1 VSPVSQK
8 ETQEEKMLSSRIHIG
23 IEQLSSRQQKT
34 VLGLIKE
41 MGFAKEEIGELVIRM
56 EEHEETESA

>member
-1 VSPVSQK
+1 
-8 ETQEEKMLSSRIHIG
+8 MLSSRIHIG

-56 EEHEETESA
+56 EEREETESA